1 VIDFT
6 NVVGNVTLR
15 TDANKP
21 MPGGD
26 PVDYDIDSLIMRF
39 VVYQQQNVSN
49 TTVNATNNS
58 AMYNLNYSFP
68 SFSQGERKLMV
79 LNEI

>member
-6 NVVGNVTLR
+6 SVVGNVTVR

-21 MPGGD
+21 MPSGD
-26 PVDYDIDSLIMRF
+26 PVDYDIDSLIMKF

-49 TTVNATNNS
+49 ATTNATNNT

-68 SFSQGERKLMV
+68 WFAQG
-79 LNEI
+79 